1 MTLTLTRCDAAM
13 LCGISVHTFD
23 EWVSKG
29 ILPRPICGT
38 RRWSRAAIEQAL
50 AGGLLRPGTENSQS
64 AFEEWKQSKC
74 ALK

>member
-1 MTLTLTRCDAAM
+1 MTLTLTRHEAAT

-29 ILPRPICGT
+29 ILPRPIHGT

-50 AGGLLRPGTENSQS
+50 AGSLPRPVENSRS
-64 AFEEWKQSKC
+64 AFEQWKR
-74 ALK
+74 ANAT

>member
-1 MTLTLTRCDAAM
+1 MTLTLTRHRAAT

-29 ILPRPICGT
+29 ILPRPIGGT

-50 AGGLLRPGTENSQS
+50 AGASLPPRIDNDRS
-64 AFEEWKQSKC
+64 AFEEWKR
-74 ALK
+74 ANAH